1 STQRLAHF
9 YRRWTGAKEL
19 STGWFSLKVS
29 QVITLSNMKKRQ
41 NNGFA

>member
-1 STQRLAHF
+1 
-9 YRRWTGAKEL
+9 L

>member
-1 STQRLAHF
+1 
-9 YRRWTGAKEL
+9 